1 MTVQELYDYA
11 KEKGILNYEIVV
23 KYRDEGG
30 EYPGVDDYIYLAEN
44 DDEKV
49 LVL

>member
-1 MTVQELYDYA
+1 MTVKDLYDYA
-11 KEKGILNYEIVV
+11 KEKGMLNYEIAV

-30 EYPGVDDYIYLAEN
+30 EYQGVDNYIYLDKN